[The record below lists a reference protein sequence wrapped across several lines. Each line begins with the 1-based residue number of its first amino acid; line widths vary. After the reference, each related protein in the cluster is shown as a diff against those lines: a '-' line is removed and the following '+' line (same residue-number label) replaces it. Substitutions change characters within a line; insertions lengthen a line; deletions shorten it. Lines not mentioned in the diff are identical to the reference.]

1 MTRSFA
7 SDNSSGVHPDVLAA
21 IAAVNVDHDTAY
33 GDDATTAQLQRTI
46 STLLGHDVE
55 VLPVFNGTGANV
67 TALEAMQPRWGGVI
81 CAESAHINVDEG
93 GAPERVGGMKL
104 LAVETP
110 DGKLT
115 PDLVAHHAHSFG
127 DVHRAQPA
135 VLSITQSTE
144 LGTVYTPDEIR
155 ALADDAHD
163 LGLTV
168 HLDGARLANACATLG
183 TSLRELTVD
192 AGIDVFSLGATKNGA
207 MGAEAIVV
215 VNADAAK
222 GVDYLRKTNMQLASK
237 MRFMSAQLIAMFGT
251 DLWLTN
257 AQHANAMA
265 ARLRAG
271 LEGFVEFT
279 QETQANA
286 VFARLEVAKAEKARK
301 KYGFYNWNEPIDG
314 IAEVRLMCSFDTTPE
329 EVDDLV
335 NLLR

>member
-1 MTRSFA
+1 MARSFA
-7 SDNSSGVHPDVLAA
+7 SDNYSGVHPDVLAA
-21 IAAVNVDHDTAY
+21 VAAANVDHDTAY
-33 GDDATTAQLQRTI
+33 GDDALTAELQRVI
-46 STLLGHDVE
+46 SGLLDHDAL

-81 CAESAHINVDEG
+81 CAESAHINIDEG

-104 LAVETP
+104 LPVATP

-115 PDLVAHHAHSFG
+115 PELVAQHAHSFG

-168 HLDGARLANACATLG
+168 HLDGARLANACASLG
-183 TSLRELTVD
+183 VSLRELTVD
-192 AGIDVFSLGATKNGA
+192 AGVDVFSLGATKNGA

-215 VNADAAK
+215 VNADASA

-237 MRFMSAQLIAMFGT
+237 MRFISAQLIAMFGT
-251 DLWLTN
+251 ELWLSN
-257 AQHANAMA
+257 ARHANAMA
-265 ARLRAG
+265 ARLREALG
-271 LEGFVEFT
+271 GSVEFT
-279 QETQANA
+279 QATQANA
-286 VFARLEVAKAEKARK
+286 VFARVSVAQAEKARH

-314 IAEVRLMCSFDTTPE
+314 VAEVRLMCSFDTTAD
-329 EVDDLV
+329 EVDDLAT
-335 NLLR
+335 LLR